1 MYLTFTEH
9 GRNPQFPS
17 FNGMHIHMQ
26 AYLSLNNVLTS
37 LLYRCC
43 RNIRYFVLF
52 WCLNLKAEALML
64 FPNKINLLII
74 SRCINQTIM
83 YMFKMFT
90 DKSLGPLLYLPQAS
104 VYSIL
109 HSLRVLFISPT
120 IHTHTH
126 PSENA
131 PFSPQTLFFTLHSPF
146 TSPYIISAE
155 CFYISFC
162 EITMEIWKGWHF

>member
-1 MYLTFTEH
+1 MYLTLTER

-17 FNGMHIHMQ
+17 FNGMQILMQ
-26 AYLSLNNVLTS
+26 AYLSLNYVLKS

-52 WCLNLKAEALML
+52 WCLNFKTEALML

-74 SRCINQTIM
+74 FCCINQASM
-83 YMFKMFT
+83 YTFKMFT
-90 DKSLGPLLYLPQAS
+90 DKSLGSPLYLPQTN
-104 VYSIL
+104 VYSVL

-120 IHTHTH
+120 IHMRTH
-126 PSENA
+126 PSQNA
-131 PFSPQTLFFTLHSPF
+131 RFSPQTLFFSLHSPF
-146 TSPYIISAE
+146 TSLYIISAE

-162 EITMEIWKGWHF
+162 EITMETWKGWHF

>member
-1 MYLTFTEH
+1 MYLTFTEY

-26 AYLSLNNVLTS
+26 AYLSLNYVFTS

-104 VYSIL
+104 VYSML
-109 HSLRVLFISPT
+109 QSEGAVHLSN
-120 IHTHTH
+120 HTH
-126 PSENA
+126 A
-131 PFSPQTLFFTLHSPF
+131 Y
-146 TSPYIISAE
+146 TS
-155 CFYISFC
+155 
-162 EITMEIWKGWHF
+162 IWKCTV